1 MRNFEV
7 FGEGLHLFWEGS
19 PQSLAEYDAVKKCR
33 VPVNTCASVEHDA
46 RYSDN
51 VVENAYADEL
61 AEFFAVLREGAPRV
75 TPSKKTKRTIA
86 LIERI
91 EQA

>member
-1 MRNFEV
+1 MDT
-7 FGEGLHLFWEGS
+7 
-19 PQSLAEYDAVKKCR
+19 Y
-33 VPVNTCASVEHDA
+33 TSVEHDA

-51 VVENAYADEL
+51 IVENAYADEL
-61 AEFFAVLREGAPRV
+61 EEFFAVLEGRGTARY
-75 TPSKKTKRTIA
+75 SFEKDKQTIA